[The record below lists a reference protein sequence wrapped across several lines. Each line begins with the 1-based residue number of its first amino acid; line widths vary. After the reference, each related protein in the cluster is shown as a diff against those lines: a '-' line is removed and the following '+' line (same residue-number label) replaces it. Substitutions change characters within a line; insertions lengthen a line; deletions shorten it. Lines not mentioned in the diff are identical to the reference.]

1 MTTFPTTEMM
11 RNGWLDAVQAA
22 PAYFQ
27 GRHVKKVV
35 PLLGE
40 AAGPKRGVADA
51 AGTGG
56 VPLRLLVIGE
66 STVAGTGAPT
76 HDVALTGQLAMGL
89 STRRSRPVAWE
100 AEGSN
105 GATMER
111 IRREVLGLIQEHDPD
126 IVFLA
131 AGAND
136 AMIGRLPGHW
146 GRDLRLVIDVF
157 IEPVRSREIVVA
169 GVPPFR
175 NFPALPVPLNEF
187 LERRARRLDAV
198 SARIC
203 AELGIGF
210 VGFAGDPPL
219 GDDFYASDHFHPSV
233 AGYGHWASFLLDEL
247 ERDRH

>member
-1 MTTFPTTEMM
+1 MSTPAAVGMM
-11 RNGWLDAVQAA
+11 RNGLLDAMQAA

-40 AAGPKRGVADA
+40 AAGPNRGVADA
-51 AGTGG
+51 SGTGG
-56 VPLRLLVIGE
+56 EPLRLLVVGE

-76 HDVALTGQLAMGL
+76 HDVALTGQLAVGL
-89 STRRSRPVAWE
+89 SVSRRRPVAWE
-100 AEGSN
+100 ADGSN
-105 GATMER
+105 GATLER
-111 IRREVLGLIQEHDPD
+111 IRREVLCLVQEHDPD
-126 IVFLA
+126 IVILA

-136 AMIGRLPGHW
+136 AMTGRLPVNW
-146 GRDLRLVIDVF
+146 GRDLRSVLGGFID
-157 IEPVRSREIVVA
+157 PGRPREIVVA

-187 LERRARRLDAV
+187 LERRAGRLDAV

-203 AELGIGF
+203 AELGVGF

-219 GDDFYASDHFHPSV
+219 GDDFFASDHFHPSV
-233 AGYGHWASFLLDEL
+233 VGYGHWAAFLLDAL
-247 ERDRH
+247 ERR

>member
-1 MTTFPTTEMM
+1 M
-11 RNGWLDAVQAA
+11 
-22 PAYFQ
+22 
-27 GRHVKKVV
+27 V
-35 PLLGE
+35 PLLEE
-40 AAGPKRGVADA
+40 AAGPKFGVADA
-51 AGTGG
+51 GGTGG

-76 HDVALTGQLAMGL
+76 HDVALTGQLAAGL
-89 STRRSRPVAWE
+89 STRRHRPVAWE

-111 IRREVLGLIQEHDPD
+111 IRREVLGLIQERDPD
-126 IVFLA
+126 IVVVA

-146 GRDLRLVIDVF
+146 GSDLRSVLVDF
-157 IEPVRSREIVVA
+157 IEPGGPREIVVA

-203 AELGIGF
+203 AELGVGF

-219 GDDFYASDHFHPSV
+219 GEDFFASDHFHPSV
-233 AGYGHWASFLLDEL
+233 VGYGHWAAFLLNEL
-247 ERDRH
+247 ERERH